1 MGFIVG
7 ALLIVLLATIQPASK
22 AEVAAKIRIAA
33 PTIGEE
39 TEGVVENVAVAV
51 AVAVALGLVG
61 ANLEGTQEINDLRSR
76 YRLHSPE

>member
-7 ALLIVLLATIQPASK
+7 ALLIVLLAAIQPASN

-33 PTIGEE
+33 PTIGEA
-39 TEGVVENVAVAV
+39 TEGVVENVGVAV

>member
-1 MGFIVG
+1 MVGFIVG
-7 ALLIVLLATIQPASK
+7 ALLIVLLATIQPASN

-33 PTIGEE
+33 PTIGEA
-39 TEGVVENVAVAV
+39 TEGVVENVAV